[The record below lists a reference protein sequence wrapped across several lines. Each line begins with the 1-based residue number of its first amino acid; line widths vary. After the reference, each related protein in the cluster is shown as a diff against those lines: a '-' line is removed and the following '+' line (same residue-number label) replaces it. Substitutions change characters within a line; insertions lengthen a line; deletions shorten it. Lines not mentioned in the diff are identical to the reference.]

1 MKIELTETE
10 LIHIMDSLNERA
22 KDLRDCD
29 DPESL
34 DLANELE
41 ELEHDLFEHHARH
54 DDPSWQQSAE
64 ARFIQAGIDAREA
77 VKAQR
82 RESQNFG
89 EFEVS
94 SNASSLKTKISG
106 RSRAAERRTQRLT
119 VFK

>member
-22 KDLRDCD
+22 KDLRDC
-29 DPESL
+29 
-34 DLANELE
+34 
-41 ELEHDLFEHHARH
+41 
-54 DDPSWQQSAE
+54 DPSWQQSAE

-82 RESQNFG
+82 RESRNFG

-94 SNASSLKTKISG
+94 TDAPSLKTKISG
-106 RSRAAERRTQRLT
+106 RSRAAGRRAQRLT

>member
-1 MKIELTETE
+1 MPLIDLTDTE
-10 LIHIMDSLNERA
+10 LVHIMDSLHERA

-41 ELEHDLFEHHARH
+41 ELEHDLLEHHARH

-77 VKAQR
+77 IKAQR
-82 RESQNFG
+82 RKSCISFG
-89 EFEVS
+89 EFEVPEANS
-94 SNASSLKTKISG
+94 SHASA
-106 RSRAAERRTQRLT
+106 RRASRLT